1 MAAYGSQLV
10 AGSAATWLEL
20 ADVRTT
26 YVPGC
31 LLRDDTS
38 TEHVVVV

>member
-10 AGSAATWLEL
+10 AGSAATWLGL
-20 ADVRTT
+20 ADL
-26 YVPGC
+26 GC

-38 TEHVVVV
+38 TEHVVVVYAAGS